1 MKPRYTVYKSDISY
15 FSGKL
20 EAYLRYKG
28 IAYEA
33 IECGRDELE
42 ENARCENGQWSVVV
56 RYHPY
61 AGMA

>member
-28 IAYEA
+28 IAYKA
-33 IECGRDELE
+33 VECGQDEI
-42 ENARCENGQWSVVV
+42 
-56 RYHPY
+56 
-61 AGMA
+61 

>member
-28 IAYEA
+28 NA
-33 IECGRDELE
+33 IGPRRQTRMIRRSL
-42 ENARCENGQWSVVV
+42 
-56 RYHPY
+56 
-61 AGMA
+61 